1 MKNTLHQ
8 FGLEEL
14 LPNIY
19 HARNIISTATV
30 LFLAAQCIYIY
41 CTVYLYH
48 GKPWIL
54 TVNHGAKRHMM
65 FLNKLS
71 EPTSFYVC
79 MCVCV
84 CVCVH
89 LYVQRANEITGEHS
103 ETCNYLFP
111 KS

>member
-41 CTVYLYH
+41 ILYIYIMASL
-48 GKPWIL
+48 GSW
-54 TVNHGAKRHMM
+54 
-65 FLNKLS
+65 
-71 EPTSFYVC
+71 
-79 MCVCV
+79 
-84 CVCVH
+84 
-89 LYVQRANEITGEHS
+89 Q
-103 ETCNYLFP
+103 
-111 KS
+111 